1 MPQSFVINDAP
12 LELLGVDELAL
23 IHSNYAPMDTW
34 LLDKLFPRRKSF
46 TTSTVPIAEL
56 ETESDIAPLVAPQIP
71 GKSFDRTTAIQV
83 NHVTP
88 AYLKPKNQVTPATAW
103 DTALLARMRDA
114 GIISTGNNQ
123 LSSAE
128 QYMIAQVET
137 IKRNHDSI
145 DNRKILMATE
155 LVITGQII
163 LESDDYTKNVVSYG
177 RSTSLAFTP
186 AIAWD
191 QAGAKPVDDMD
202 IMAQRMLDQDGG
214 EAKMILTTGKVW
226 SVLEKNAD
234 FKAKFVAPYAGISIS
249 YRPELTASR
258 SAKFKGYVGDIEIWT
273 YDATYKNKGQTKR
286 FIPQDYFAMIADTN
300 GYVTQCKIENVH
312 ANGLALEYFDRQ
324 WYEEDPS
331 GIMLLTESSP
341 LVVPSNKN
349 GICGGTGFITL

>member
-56 ETESDIAPLVAPQIP
+56 ETESDIAPLVAPQVP
-71 GKSFDRTTAIQV
+71 GKPFDRTTAIQV
-83 NHVTP
+83 SHVNP

-123 LSSAE
+123 LSTAE

-137 IKRNHDSI
+137 MKRNHDSI

-155 LVITGQII
+155 LVITGQIV

-177 RSTSLAFTP
+177 RSASLAFTP

-191 QAGAKPVDDMD
+191 QAGAKPVED
-202 IMAQRMLDQDGG
+202 IDLMAQRMLDENGG
-214 EAKMILTTGKVW
+214 EAKMILTAAKVW

-234 FKAKFVAPYAGISIS
+234 FKAKFVAPYAGISVP
-249 YRPELTASR
+249 YRPELNASR
-258 SAKFKGYVGDIEIWT
+258 SAKFKGYLGDIEI
-273 YDATYKNKGQTKR
+273 
-286 FIPQDYFAMIADTN
+286 
-300 GYVTQCKIENVH
+300 
-312 ANGLALEYFDRQ
+312 
-324 WYEEDPS
+324 
-331 GIMLLTESSP
+331 
-341 LVVPSNKN
+341 
-349 GICGGTGFITL
+349 

>member
-1 MPQSFVINDAP
+1 MPQSFVINNAP

-71 GKSFDRTTAIQV
+71 GKPFDRTTAIQV
-83 NHVTP
+83 QHLNP
-88 AYLKPKNQVTPATAW
+88 AYLKPKNQITPATAW
-103 DTALLARMRDA
+103 DTALLARLRDSN
-114 GIISTGNNQ
+114 IISTGSNQ
-123 LSSAE
+123 LSTSE
-128 QYMIAQVET
+128 QYVIAQIET
-137 IKRNHDSI
+137 MKRNHDAI
-145 DNRKILMATE
+145 DNRKILMAAE
-155 LVITGQII
+155 LVTTGQII

-177 RSTSLAFTP
+177 RDASLAFTP
-186 AIAWD
+186 ANAWD
-191 QAGAKPVDDMD
+191 QVGATPVED
-202 IMAQRMLDQDGG
+202 IDTMAQRMLDEDGG

-234 FKAKFVAPYAGISIS
+234 FKAKFVAPYAGISIP
-249 YRPELTASR
+249 YRPELNASR
-258 SAKFKGYVGDIEIWT
+258 SAKFKGYLGDIEIWT

-286 FIPQDYFAMIADTN
+286 FIPQDYFALIADNN
-300 GYVTQCKIENVH
+300 GYVTQCKIENIH

-331 GIMLLTESSP
+331 GIMLLTESAP

>member
-1 MPQSFVINDAP
+1 MPQSFVINNAP

-46 TTSTVPIAEL
+46 TTNTVPIAEL

-71 GKSFDRTTAIQV
+71 GKPFDRTTAIQV
-83 NHVTP
+83 QHLNP
-88 AYLKPKNQVTPATAW
+88 AYLKPKNQITPATAW
-103 DTALLARMRDA
+103 DTALLARLRDSN
-114 GIISTGNNQ
+114 IISTGSNQ
-123 LSSAE
+123 LSTSE
-128 QYMIAQVET
+128 QYVIAQIET
-137 IKRNHDSI
+137 MKRNHDAI
-145 DNRKILMATE
+145 DNRKILMAAE
-155 LVITGQII
+155 LVTTGQII

-177 RSTSLAFTP
+177 RDASLAFTP
-186 AIAWD
+186 ANAWD
-191 QAGAKPVDDMD
+191 QVGATPVED
-202 IMAQRMLDQDGG
+202 IDTMAQRMLDEDGG

-234 FKAKFVAPYAGISIS
+234 FKAKFVAPYAGISVP
-249 YRPELTASR
+249 YRPELNASR
-258 SAKFKGYVGDIEIWT
+258 SAKFKGYLGDIEIWT

-286 FIPQDYFAMIADTN
+286 FIPQDYFALIADNN
-300 GYVTQCKIENVH
+300 GYVTQCKIENIH

-331 GIMLLTESSP
+331 GIMLLTESAP

>member
-1 MPQSFVINDAP
+1 MPQSFVINNAP

-123 LSSAE
+123 LNSAE

-177 RSTSLAFTP
+177 RSASLAFTP

-202 IMAQRMLDQDGG
+202 LMAQRMLDQDGC
-214 EAKMILTTGKVW
+214 EPKMILTTGKVW

-234 FKAKFVAPYAGISIS
+234 FKAKFVAPYAGISIP

>member
-1 MPQSFVINDAP
+1 MPQSFVINNAP

-71 GKSFDRTTAIQV
+71 GKPFDRTTAIQV
-83 NHVTP
+83 SHVNP
-88 AYLKPKNQVTPATAW
+88 AYLKPKNQITPATAW
-103 DTALLARMRDA
+103 DTALLARLRDSN
-114 GIISTGNNQ
+114 IISTGSNQ
-123 LSSAE
+123 LSTSE
-128 QYMIAQVET
+128 QYVIAQIET
-137 IKRNHDSI
+137 MKRNHDAI
-145 DNRKILMATE
+145 DNRKILMAAE
-155 LVITGQII
+155 LVTTGQII

-177 RSTSLAFTP
+177 RDASLAFTP

-191 QAGAKPVDDMD
+191 QAGAKPVDDID
-202 IMAQRMLDQDGG
+202 LMAQRMLDEDGG

-234 FKAKFVAPYAGISIS
+234 FKAKFVAPYAGISVP
-249 YRPELTASR
+249 YRPELNASR
-258 SAKFKGYVGDIEIWT
+258 SAKFKGYLGDIEIWT

-286 FIPQDYFAMIADTN
+286 FIPQDYFALIADNN
-300 GYVTQCKIENVH
+300 GYVTQCKIENIH

-331 GIMLLTESSP
+331 GIMLLTESAP

>member
-1 MPQSFVINDAP
+1 MPQSFVINNAP

-46 TTSTVPIAEL
+46 TTSTVPVAEL

-71 GKSFDRTTAIQV
+71 GKPFDRTTAIQV
-83 NHVTP
+83 QHLNP
-88 AYLKPKNQVTPATAW
+88 AYLKPKNQITPATAW
-103 DTALLARMRDA
+103 DTALLARLRDSN
-114 GIISTGNNQ
+114 IISTGSNQ
-123 LSSAE
+123 LSTSE
-128 QYMIAQVET
+128 QYVIAQIET
-137 IKRNHDSI
+137 MKRNHDAI
-145 DNRKILMATE
+145 DNRKILMAAE
-155 LVITGQII
+155 LVTTGQII

-177 RSTSLAFTP
+177 RDASLAFTP
-186 AIAWD
+186 ANAWD
-191 QAGAKPVDDMD
+191 QVGATPVED
-202 IMAQRMLDQDGG
+202 IDTMAQRMLDEDGG

-234 FKAKFVAPYAGISIS
+234 FKAKFVAPYAGISVP
-249 YRPELTASR
+249 YRPELNASR
-258 SAKFKGYVGDIEIWT
+258 SAKFKGYLGDIEIWT

-286 FIPQDYFAMIADTN
+286 FIPQDYFALIADNN
-300 GYVTQCKIENVH
+300 GYVTQCKIENIH

-331 GIMLLTESSP
+331 GIMLLTESAP

>member
-1 MPQSFVINDAP
+1 MPQSFVINNAP

-71 GKSFDRTTAIQV
+71 GKPFDRTTAIQV
-83 NHVTP
+83 QHLNP
-88 AYLKPKNQVTPATAW
+88 AYLKPKNQITPATAW
-103 DTALLARMRDA
+103 DTALLARLRDSN
-114 GIISTGNNQ
+114 IISTGSNQ
-123 LSSAE
+123 LSTSE
-128 QYMIAQVET
+128 QYVIAQIET
-137 IKRNHDSI
+137 MKRNHDAI
-145 DNRKILMATE
+145 DNRKILMAAE
-155 LVITGQII
+155 LVTTGQII

-177 RSTSLAFTP
+177 RDASLAFTP
-186 AIAWD
+186 ANAWD
-191 QAGAKPVDDMD
+191 QVGATPVED
-202 IMAQRMLDQDGG
+202 IDTMAQRMLDEDGG

-234 FKAKFVAPYAGISIS
+234 FKAKFVAPYAGISVP
-249 YRPELTASR
+249 YRPELNASR
-258 SAKFKGYVGDIEIWT
+258 SAKFKGYLGDIEIWT

-286 FIPQDYFAMIADTN
+286 FIPQDYFALIADNN
-300 GYVTQCKIENVH
+300 GYVTQCKIENIH

-331 GIMLLTESSP
+331 GIMLLTESAP

>member
-1 MPQSFVINDAP
+1 MPQSFVINNAP

-83 NHVTP
+83 SHVNP
-88 AYLKPKNQVTPATAW
+88 AYLKPKNQITPATAW
-103 DTALLARMRDA
+103 DTALLARLRDSN
-114 GIISTGNNQ
+114 IISTGSNQ
-123 LSSAE
+123 LSTSE
-128 QYMIAQVET
+128 QYVIAQIET
-137 IKRNHDSI
+137 MKRNHDAI
-145 DNRKILMATE
+145 DNRKILMAAE
-155 LVITGQII
+155 LVTTGQII

-177 RSTSLAFTP
+177 RDASLAFTP

-191 QAGAKPVDDMD
+191 QAGAKPVDDID
-202 IMAQRMLDQDGG
+202 LMAQRMLDEDGG

-234 FKAKFVAPYAGISIS
+234 FKAKFVAPYAGISVP
-249 YRPELTASR
+249 YRPELNASR
-258 SAKFKGYVGDIEIWT
+258 SAKFKGYLGDIEIWT

-286 FIPQDYFAMIADTN
+286 FIPQDYFALIADNN
-300 GYVTQCKIENVH
+300 GYVTQCKIENIH

-331 GIMLLTESSP
+331 GIMLLTESAP

>member
-1 MPQSFVINDAP
+1 MPQSFVINNAP

-71 GKSFDRTTAIQV
+71 GKPFDRTTAIQV
-83 NHVTP
+83 QHLNP

-103 DTALLARMRDA
+103 DTALLARLRDS
-114 GIISTGNNQ
+114 GIISTGSNQ
-123 LSSAE
+123 LSTSE
-128 QYMIAQVET
+128 QYVIAQIET
-137 IKRNHDSI
+137 MKRNHDAI
-145 DNRKILMATE
+145 DNRKILMAAE
-155 LVITGQII
+155 LVTTGQII

-177 RSTSLAFTP
+177 RDASLAFTP
-186 AIAWD
+186 ANAWD
-191 QAGAKPVDDMD
+191 QVGATPVED
-202 IMAQRMLDQDGG
+202 IDTMAQRMLDEDGG

-234 FKAKFVAPYAGISIS
+234 FKAKFVAPYAGISIP
-249 YRPELTASR
+249 YRPELNASR
-258 SAKFKGYVGDIEIWT
+258 SAKFKGYLGDIEIWT

-286 FIPQDYFAMIADTN
+286 FIPQDYFALIADNN
-300 GYVTQCKIENVH
+300 GYVTQCKIENIH

-331 GIMLLTESSP
+331 GIMLLTESAP